1 MNALRKRPWARTE
14 HLLPVVSVAGA
25 LIAFIVVPG
34 FYGDQLNAGA
44 WYNGFQGFAPLGL
57 VALGLGLTLVA
68 GEFDVSVLG
77 MQVLGGVLAVRAG
90 AHSGILGVTAAVAGC
105 GMLGYLQGYVIA
117 RWRLPSLPVTIG
129 SYIALIGLTN
139 VLAGNNTLTYANT
152 GVSIWVDHT
161 VLGWFSPHSLVTF
174 AVFAGALVLIGCT
187 RLGPQIKALGGDRR
201 ASRVSGIPVERRV
214 ALLFTAS
221 AALAALAGALQA
233 YSEASTEL
241 DPGVQPLILAVAAAV
256 LGGVSL
262 SGGRGVVWGLM
273 LGALAVALL
282 EQLFTV
288 ISLSASMTQIVFG
301 ALLLVIVCADAPDL
315 KAMLGAAGGRHTR
328 FTQRIATGPGG
339 APAAP
344 VNASGD
350 AANNSS

>member
-1 MNALRKRPWARTE
+1 MRALLKRPWLRTE
-14 HLLPVVSVAGA
+14 HVLPVLSVIVA
-25 LIAFIVVPG
+25 LIAFTVLPG
-34 FYGDQLNAGA
+34 LYGDQLNSGA
-44 WYNGFQGFAPLGL
+44 WYNCFQGFAPLGL

-77 MQVLGGVLAVRAG
+77 MQVLGGALAVKAG
-90 AHSGILGVTAAVAGC
+90 GNSGVVGVVAALAGC
-105 GMLGYLQGYVIA
+105 GFLGFAQGYVIA

-139 VLAGNNTLTYANT
+139 VIADNNTLTYGNT
-152 GVSIWVDHT
+152 GVSIWVDRT

-174 AVFAGALVLIGCT
+174 AVFAVAIVLIGCT
-187 RLGPQIKALGGDRR
+187 RVGPQLKALGGDRR
-201 ASRVSGIPVERRV
+201 ASRVSGVPVERRV
-214 ALLFTAS
+214 VLLFMMSAS
-221 AALAALAGALQA
+221 LAALAGVLSA
-233 YSEASTEL
+233 YSEASAEL

-262 SGGRGVVWGLM
+262 SGGRGVVWGLL
-273 LGALAVALL
+273 LGSLAVALL

-288 ISLSASMTQIVFG
+288 IALSASTTQIVFG
-301 ALLLVIVCADAPDL
+301 ALLLLIVCADAPDL
-315 KAMLGAAGGRHTR
+315 KAMLGAAGQRHSR
-328 FTQRIATGPGG
+328 WSQRIATGPGG

-350 AANNSS
+350 AASRSS